1 MFRKKSG
8 QGLCSNDGIIQD
20 IPKQRPRKNPRP
32 FYPVKQSSHPVGRDY
47 LRILRNRSIFTGTCF
62 KDMGVGAAI
71 TEITDKILRKALVT
85 RSLKFDMPVSF
96 LIIPDI
102 HSTSRADKKP
112 VAGLQIS
119 GSQFEF
125 PSFITRSSHKY
136 DMVR

>member
-1 MFRKKSG
+1 
-8 QGLCSNDGIIQD
+8 
-20 IPKQRPRKNPRP
+20 
-32 FYPVKQSSHPVGRDY
+32 
-47 LRILRNRSIFTGTCF
+47 
-62 KDMGVGAAI
+62 MGVGAAI

-85 RSLKFDMPVSF
+85 RSLKFDMLVSF

-102 HSTSRADKKP
+102 HSTSRADKKS

-136 DMVR
+136 DAVR